1 MLNGST
7 GRVSVALA
15 KFMNKKSW
23 ILIVIALALA
33 VVYACFFANW
43 FKPGTLQIY
52 HTSRNTRPMM
62 RPRPGTAAAGVA
74 AQLVTFGFEREYKLT
89 EIKVIPLKSLQTN
102 QYPEIVWHL
111 VSDSNSVPIKHFNYG
126 QGIRGMKPEV
136 PGVRPQPL
144 QPNVTYR
151 LFVQAGSLKGQ
162 HDFQAV
168 TKPANSQ

>member
-1 MLNGST
+1 
-7 GRVSVALA
+7 
-15 KFMNKKSW
+15 
-23 ILIVIALALA
+23 
-33 VVYACFFANW
+33 
-43 FKPGTLQIY
+43 
-52 HTSRNTRPMM
+52 M
-62 RPRPGTAAAGVA
+62 RPRPRAAATGVE

-126 QGIRGMKPEV
+126 QGIRGMKPV
-136 PGVRPQPL
+136 VTGVRPQPL
-144 QPNVTYR
+144 LPNVTYR